1 MIVDYKE
8 LEDSHIPCI
17 FCKIGKMEIV
27 KKDTVNNIRKTCGNP
42 RYHKKIR
49 FQKKFL
55 KSWQKKNALT
65 ILSMMACA
73 AIMPPILECSNCKK
87 RETLNQYVCKNLI
100 SVRPLPPELIKNN
113 P

>member
-8 LEDSHIPCI
+8 LEDSHMPCI

-73 AIMPPILECSNCKK
+73 AIMPPILKCNNCGKT
-87 RETLNQYVCKNLI
+87 ETFNQYISQNLF
-100 SVRPLPPELIKNN
+100 SVEQMPQGLTVNLS
-113 P
+113 